1 MRAPEFW
8 TSESVAAKAMA
19 ALLAPLGALYGIS
32 VRARLRR
39 ARPFRPKARI
49 ICIGNLTAGGSGKTP
64 IAIAI
69 GHALTARGKQIIFLS
84 RGYGGRLRGPACVN
98 PAQHSASDVGDEPL
112 LLAAHGTT
120 IVARNRAEGAR
131 LADSLG
137 ADIIVMDDG
146 FQNFQIAKDL
156 SLVVVDAESG
166 FQNGRLIPAGPLR
179 EGVAQGLARADAIV
193 LIGEG
198 APPLPS
204 FAGPILSARL
214 VPTAPDA
221 LRGRSI
227 FAFAGIGRPQKFFQT
242 LRSMGAEII
251 AAQSFPDHHWFSA
264 AELSVLKAAAQRAN
278 ALLVTTEKD
287 FVRLEPAARHAIV
300 PVPVHAVFTEPAAL
314 SSLLDRLVQE
324 RDVRVS

>member
-8 TSESVAAKAMA
+8 TSESAAAKAMA
-19 ALLAPLGALYGIS
+19 ALLAPLGALYGLS
-32 VRARLRR
+32 VRARLHR

-49 ICIGNLTAGGSGKTP
+49 VCIGNLTAGGSGKTP

-69 GHALTARGKQIIFLS
+69 GRMLAARGMKIIFLS
-84 RGYGGRLRGPACVN
+84 RGYGGRSRGPTCVN

-112 LLAAHGTT
+112 LLAAHGTV
-120 IVARNRAEGAR
+120 IVARNRADGAR

-146 FQNFQIAKDL
+146 FQNFQIVKDL
-156 SLVVVDAESG
+156 SLIVIDAESG
-166 FQNGRLIPAGPLR
+166 FQNRRLIPAGPLR
-179 EGVAQGLARADAIV
+179 EAVVDGLARADGIV
-193 LIGEG
+193 LMGQG
-198 APPLPS
+198 TPPLPP

-221 LRGRSI
+221 LRGRNV

-251 AAQSFPDHHWFSA
+251 AAQSFADHHRFSA

-287 FVRLEPAARHAIV
+287 FVRLDPAARDSILA
-300 PVPVHAVFTEPAAL
+300 VPVHAVFADPASLAA
-314 SSLLDRLVQE
+314 LLDRLVQE
-324 RDVRVS
+324 RDVGV

>member
-19 ALLAPLGALYGIS
+19 ALLSPLGALYGLS
-32 VRARLRR
+32 VRARRYG

-49 ICIGNLTAGGSGKTP
+49 VCIGNLTAGGSGKTP

-69 GHALTARGKQIIFLS
+69 GHALIARGKKVVFLS
-84 RGYGGRLRGPACVN
+84 RGYGGRLRGPTCVN

-112 LLAAHGTT
+112 LLAAHGTA

-131 LADSLG
+131 LADTLG

-146 FQNFQIAKDL
+146 FQNFRIAKDL

-179 EGVAQGLARADAIV
+179 ETVAEGLARGDAIV
-193 LIGEG
+193 LMGEG
-198 APPLPS
+198 SPPLPS
-204 FAGPILSARL
+204 FAGPILSAHL
-214 VPTAPDA
+214 VPTAPEA
-221 LRGRSI
+221 VRGRSVL
-227 FAFAGIGRPQKFFQT
+227 AFAGIGRPQKFFQT
-242 LRSMGAEII
+242 LRSMGAEIV
-251 AAQSFPDHHWFSA
+251 AAQSFPDHHRFSA

-287 FVRLEPAARHAIV
+287 FVRLDPMARDLIV
-300 PVPVHAVFTEPAAL
+300 PVPVHAAFTDPATL
-314 SSLLDRLVQE
+314 TSLLDRLVQE
-324 RDVRVS
+324 RDVGV